1 MATTSSGIAVSIS
14 NTPQATND
22 VFTSAQTGLTDN
34 SLTTVYLNVMANDLG
49 GAAKTLYSLDSGTE
63 TTVSLEQ
70 AALLTQDTVRAES
83 VSTDFSA
90 HGAHIWITS
99 DGKVGYDASH
109 LDASWL
115 SNSFNTLG
123 YAQDSFTYAIRL
135 GNGTLS
141 WATAY
146 VDIAPPAPVV
156 VLAHDTGMSAT
167 DHLTSDCTLSVGAVA
182 HGATVQYSTDNGA
195 HWNTSFCAV
204 EGTNTV
210 MVRQIDVTGNAS
222 AASSCTFTLDTAG
235 GTAPGV
241 ALAVDSGSSA
251 TDHVTNVGALNVTGV
266 DTGATVQ
273 YSVDNGAHWSTSFSA
288 VEGLNNVQV
297 RQVDVAGNASAPTSF
312 SFTLDTA
319 AGAPGVA
326 LTSDSG
332 GSATDHVTNVGA
344 LNLSGIE
351 TGATVQYSVDNGAH
365 WSTSFSAVD
374 GLNNVQVRQIDVAGN
389 TSAPTSFSFTLDTS
403 AAAPGVAL
411 TSDSGSSATDH
422 VTNVGTLNVTGIET
436 GATVQYSVDNG
447 GHWNT
452 SFSAVEGL
460 NNVQVRQID
469 VAGNTSPPTSF
480 SFTLDTS
487 AAAPG
492 VALTTDSGSNAADH
506 ITNVGALNLSGIE
519 TGATVQYSVDNGGHW
534 STSFSAVEG
543 LNNVQVRQIDVA
555 GNTSAATSFSFTLD
569 TSAGAPGVAL
579 TTDSGS
585 NAADHITNVGTLN
598 LSGIETGATVQYSV
612 DNGAHWSTSF
622 GALEGV
628 NNVQVRQ
635 IDVAGNT
642 STPTSFSFTLDT
654 SSAAPGVALTTD
666 SGSNPADHVTNV
678 GTLNLSGIETGA
690 TVQYSV
696 DNGAHWN
703 TSFSAVEGLNNVQV
717 RQIDVAGNTSAATS
731 FSFTLDTSAAA
742 PGVALTTDSG
752 SSGTDHITNVGTLN
766 LTGVETGATVEYSTD
781 GGHTWNTS
789 FNAVEGVNDV
799 QVRQTDVA
807 GNTSAATSLSFTLDT
822 LAAAPGVALTSDSGS
837 SATDHISNVG
847 TLNVTGIETGATV
860 QYSVDN
866 GAHWS
871 TSFGALEGV
880 NNVQVRQIDVAGNTS
895 SATSFS
901 FTLDTSAAAPGVALT
916 TDSGSGDTDHVTNVG
931 TLNLTGVE
939 TGATIEY
946 STDGGHTWNTSFNA
960 VEGVND
966 VQVRQTDVAGNTS
979 APTSFSFTLDTS
991 AAAPSVALTADSGS
1005 SATDHITNVGTLNL
1019 TGVETGATV
1028 EYSTDGGH
1036 TWNTSFNAVEG
1047 ANDVQ
1052 VRQTDIAGNTSAA
1065 TSLSFTLDTSAAAP
1079 GVALTTDSGSGST
1092 DHITNVGTLNLSGVE
1107 AGATV
1112 EYSTDGGHTWNTSFN
1127 AVEGVNDVQIRQTDV
1142 AGNTSAS
1149 TSFNFT
1155 LDTSAA
1161 APGVALT
1168 SDSGSNSTD
1177 HITNVGTLNVSGVK
1191 TGAVV
1196 EYSIDGGHTWNTSF
1210 NAVEGVNDVQ
1220 VRQTDVAGNTS
1231 APTAFSFT
1239 LDTSAAAPSVALT
1252 ADSGSSATD
1261 HITNVGTL
1269 NLTGVETGATIEY
1282 STDGG
1287 HTWNTSFNAVEGVND
1302 VQVRQTDVA
1311 GNTSAPTSFS
1321 FTLDTSAAA
1330 PGVALASDSGSSA
1343 TDHITSAG
1351 TLNLTGVETGAT
1363 VEYSIDGGHTW
1374 STSFN
1379 AVEGA
1384 NDVQVRQTDIAGNT
1398 SDPTAFN
1405 FTLDTSAAAP
1415 GVALTTD
1422 SGSSS
1427 TDHTTSAGTLN
1438 LTGVE
1443 TGATVEYS
1451 TDGGHTWNTSFN
1463 AVEGVNDVQ
1472 VRQTDI
1478 AGNTSD
1484 PTAFSFT
1491 LDTSAAAPGV
1501 ALTTDSGSNATDHIT
1516 NVGTLNLTGVET
1528 GATVEYSTDGGH
1540 TWSTSFNAVE
1550 GVNDVQIR
1558 QTDVAGNTSDPTSF
1572 SFTLD
1577 TSAAAPG
1584 VALTTDS
1591 GSSAT
1596 DHTTNVGTLNLTGIE
1611 TGATVEYSTDGGHT
1625 WNTGFNAVEG
1635 VNDVQVRQTDVA
1647 GNTTDPTSFSFTLD
1661 TSAAAPGVALT
1672 TDSGSNATDHITNVG
1687 TLNLTGVE
1695 TGATVEYSIDGGHT
1709 WSTSFNA
1716 VEGANDVQV
1725 RQTDIAGNT
1734 SDPTAFNF
1742 TLDTSAAAPGVSL
1755 TTDSGSNV
1763 TDHITNAGTL
1773 NLTGVETG
1781 ATVEYS
1787 TDDGHTWNTNFNAVE
1802 GVNDVQVRQ
1811 TDIAGNTSD
1820 PTAFSFTLDT
1830 SAAAP
1835 GVALTADSGTSSTDH
1850 ITNVGTL
1857 NLTGVETG
1865 ATVEYSTDGG
1875 HTWNISFN
1883 AVEGL
1888 NNVQVRQTDVAG
1900 NTSDPTAFSFTLDT
1914 SAAAPGVALTADS
1927 GSNATDH
1934 ITNVG
1939 TLNVSGVE
1947 TGAVVEYSIDG
1958 GHTWNTS
1965 FNAVEGVNE
1974 VQVRQTDIAG
1984 NTSDPSSFSFTL
1996 DTSAAAPGVAL
2007 TTDSGSGSTDHI
2019 TNVGTLNLTGVET
2032 GATVEYSTDGG
2043 HTWITNFNA
2052 IEGVNDV
2059 QVRQTDIAGNTSD
2072 PTSFSFTL
2080 DTSAAAPGVALT
2092 SDSGSSAADHITN
2105 VGTLNVSGVETGAVV
2120 EYSTDG
2126 GHTWNISFNAVE
2138 GLNNV
2143 QVRQTDVAGNTSDPT
2158 AFSFTLD
2165 TSAAAPGVAL
2175 TADSGSN
2182 ATDHITNVGT
2192 LNVSGVET
2200 GAVVE
2205 YSTDGGHTWNT
2216 SFNAVEGVN
2225 DVQIRQTDVAGNTSS
2240 ATSFSFTL
2248 DTSAAAPG
2256 VALTSDSGSSA
2267 TDHTTNVGTL
2277 NLSGIETGAT
2287 VEYSTDGGHTWS
2299 TSFNAVE
2306 GVNDVQVRQT
2316 DVAGNTSD
2324 PTSFSFT
2331 LDTSA
2336 AAPSVALTTDSGS
2349 SSTDHITSAGTLNLT
2364 GVETGATVEYSTD
2377 GGHTWNTSFNAVE
2390 GVNDVQVRQIDV
2402 AGNTSSA
2409 TSLSFTLDTSAA
2421 APGVA
2426 LTTDSGS
2433 NVSDH
2438 ITNVGTLNLTGV
2450 ETGATIEYSTDGGHT
2465 WNTSFNAVE
2474 GVNDV
2479 QVRQTDVAGNTSDS
2493 TSFGFT
2499 LDTSAAAP
2507 GVALTSDSGS
2517 SATDHITNVGTLN
2530 LTAVE
2535 TGASVEYSIDG
2546 GHTWNT
2552 SFNAVEGVNDVQVR
2566 QTDVAGNTSA
2576 STSFSF
2582 TLDTSAAAPGVALT
2596 GDSGSSATDHI
2607 TNVGTLNLNGVETG
2621 AAVEYSTDGGHTWS
2635 TSFNAV
2641 EGVNDVQV
2649 RQTDIAGNTSD
2660 PTSFNFTLDT
2670 SAAAPGVALTADSG
2684 SNATDHITNV
2694 GTLNVSGVETGA
2706 VVEYSIDGGH
2716 TWNTSFNAV
2725 EGVNDVQVRQ
2735 TDIAGNTSDPTAFSF
2750 TLDTSTAAPGVA
2762 LTTDSGSNATDH
2774 ITSVGTLNVSGV
2786 ETGAAVEYSIDG
2798 GHTWNTSFN
2807 AVEGV
2812 NDVQVRQTDIA
2823 GNTSDPTSFSFT
2835 LDTSAAA
2842 PGVALTTDS
2851 GSNATDHITNVG
2863 TLNVSGVETGAVVEY
2878 SIDGGHTWNT
2888 SFNAVEGVNNVQ
2900 VRQIDVA
2907 GNTSSATSFSFT
2919 LDTSAAAPGVALTT
2933 DSGSNVSDHIT
2944 NVGTLNL
2951 TGVETGAT
2959 IEYSTDGGHTW
2970 NTSFNAVEGVNDVQV
2985 RQTDIAGNTS
2995 APTSLSFTLDTSA
3008 AAPGVALTSDSGSS
3022 ATDHISNVG
3031 TLNVTGI
3038 ETGATVQYS
3047 VDNGVHWNTSFS
3059 AIEGL
3064 NNVQVRQIDVA
3075 GNTSSASSLSFT
3087 LDTSATAPGVVL
3099 TTDSGSS
3106 GTDHITNVGTLN
3118 VTGTETGA
3126 IVQYSID
3133 NGAHWNTSFS
3143 AVEGLNN
3150 VQVRQ
3155 IDVAGNTSSATSFS
3169 FTLDTSAAA
3178 PGVALTTDS
3187 GTSTTDHITNVG
3199 TLNVTGTEAG
3209 ATVQYSIDNGVH
3221 WNTSFSAVEGLNNVQ
3236 VRQID
3241 VAGNTSS
3248 ATSLSFTLD
3257 TSAAAPGVALT
3268 TDSGSSATDHITNVG
3283 TLSLSGIENGA
3294 TVQYSIDNGAHW
3306 STSFSAV
3313 PGVNNVQVREIDIAG
3328 NTSSATSF
3336 NFTLD
3341 TSAAAPGVALT
3352 TDSGSN
3358 ATDHITNVGTLNVT
3372 GTETGAIVQYS
3383 IDNGA
3388 HWNTNFSAIEG
3399 LNNVQ
3404 VRQVDAAGNTSS
3416 ATSFSFTLD
3425 TSAAAPGVA
3434 LTADSGSSATDHI
3447 TNVGTLNLSGI
3458 ETGATVQYSIDNGAH
3473 WNTSFSAVQGVNNV
3487 QVREIDI
3494 AGNTSSATSFSFT
3507 LDTSAAAPGV
3517 ALTTDS
3523 GTSATDHITNVGTLN
3538 LSGIETGAT
3547 VQYSVD
3553 NGAHWNTSFSA
3564 VEGLNNVQVRQ
3575 LDLAGNTSSAT
3586 SLSFTLDTSAA
3597 APGVALT
3604 TDSGSSTTDHITNVG
3619 TLNLS
3624 GIETGATVQYSID
3637 NGAHWNT
3644 TFSATEGVNNLQVR
3658 QIDIAGNISNATS
3671 LSFTLDTTAPST
3683 LSWQYNQGTHTLT
3696 ANTDTSNVW
3705 KVLIHDN
3712 TTNAD
3717 YTATQQTAGTW
3728 TYTTQQSLNLN
3739 KDSLTVTEWDTA
3751 GNSRSLTQTAP
3762 AGATGS
3768 EINLALTDPSGHAA
3782 DLAVTIAGIP
3792 SGWTLNAGTDLG
3804 NGTWLVPTNDLG
3816 ALTITPAA
3824 SFTGATVLT
3833 VTETWTAADGTH
3845 AAATIADNIEAYAAN
3860 APIFAW
3866 SGDDQLTGSAGND
3879 LFVFS
3884 QPIGNDTL
3892 HTFDLAA
3899 DKIDL
3904 VGFTGIAN
3912 FSDVQAHLADDANGN
3927 AVITLG
3933 DGATITVTGVHS
3945 ADLTGD
3951 NFVFDQEPVVQNAGV
3966 MTVSDGAMLPI
3977 GGIVENTGT
3986 IALGSTGDITRFEI
4000 LPKSAT
4006 LEGGG
4011 HVTLSDDAHNV
4022 VFGSTPDATL
4032 VNVNNTITGAGQLG
4046 AGQLTLVNEG
4056 TIVADGANTL
4066 VIDTGTHAVANAGTL
4081 EATGSGGLVIE
4092 SAVNNTGNL
4101 WANNGNLTIH
4111 GDVTGAGSATI
4122 SGGATLEFG
4131 GASAEN
4137 TTFADGA
4144 AGTLKLDHSAGF
4156 TGTVS
4161 GFGAGDALDLTDVL
4175 FGDHTTL
4182 SFTANDTGTGGTLTV
4197 SDGAHTAQVALQG
4210 NLSGGSFQLSHDQGS
4225 GTVVTYVPPPLPHIQ
4240 EV

>member
-1 MATTSSGIAVSIS
+1 MATTSSGTAVSIS

-167 DHLTSDCTLSVGAVA
+167 DHLTSDGTLSVGAVA

-210 MVRQIDVTGNAS
+210 MVRQIDVIGNAS
-222 AASSCTFTLDTAG
+222 AVSSCTFTLDTAG

-251 TDHVTNVGALNVTGV
+251 TDHVTNVGALNVSGV
-266 DTGATVQ
+266 ETGATVQ

-288 VEGLNNVQV
+288 VEGVNNVQV

-332 GSATDHVTNVGA
+332 GS
-344 LNLSGIE
+344 S
-351 TGATVQYSVDNGAH
+351 
-365 WSTSFSAVD
+365 
-374 GLNNVQVRQIDVAGN
+374 
-389 TSAPTSFSFTLDTS
+389 
-403 AAAPGVAL
+403 
-411 TSDSGSSATDH
+411 TDH

-460 NNVQVRQID
+460 NNVQVRQVD
-469 VAGNTSPPTSF
+469 VAGNASAPTSF
-480 SFTLDTS
+480 SFTLDTA

-492 VALTTDSGSNAADH
+492 VALTSDSGGS
-506 ITNVGALNLSGIE
+506 
-519 TGATVQYSVDNGGHW
+519 
-534 STSFSAVEG
+534 ST
-543 LNNVQVRQIDVA
+543 
-555 GNTSAATSFSFTLD
+555 
-569 TSAGAPGVAL
+569 
-579 TTDSGS
+579 
-585 NAADHITNVGTLN
+585 
-598 LSGIETGATVQYSV
+598 
-612 DNGAHWSTSF
+612 
-622 GALEGV
+622 
-628 NNVQVRQ
+628 
-635 IDVAGNT
+635 
-642 STPTSFSFTLDT
+642 
-654 SSAAPGVALTTD
+654 
-666 SGSNPADHVTNV
+666 DHV
-678 GTLNLSGIETGA
+678 
-690 TVQYSV
+690 
-696 DNGAHWN
+696 
-703 TSFSAVEGLNNVQV
+703 
-717 RQIDVAGNTSAATS
+717 
-731 FSFTLDTSAAA
+731 
-742 PGVALTTDSG
+742 
-752 SSGTDHITNVGTLN
+752 TNVGTLN
-766 LTGVETGATVEYSTD
+766 LTGVETGATVEYSID
-781 GGHTWNTS
+781 GGHTWSTS
-789 FNAVEGVNDV
+789 FNAVEGVNNV

-807 GNTSAATSLSFTLDT
+807 GNTSS
-822 LAAAPGVALTSDSGS
+822 
-837 SATDHISNVG
+837 
-847 TLNVTGIETGATV
+847 
-860 QYSVDN
+860 
-866 GAHWS
+866 
-871 TSFGALEGV
+871 
-880 NNVQVRQIDVAGNTS
+880 
-895 SATSFS
+895 
-901 FTLDTSAAAPGVALT
+901 
-916 TDSGSGDTDHVTNVG
+916 
-931 TLNLTGVE
+931 
-939 TGATIEY
+939 
-946 STDGGHTWNTSFNA
+946 
-960 VEGVND
+960 
-966 VQVRQTDVAGNTS
+966 
-979 APTSFSFTLDTS
+979 
-991 AAAPSVALTADSGS
+991 
-1005 SATDHITNVGTLNL
+1005 
-1019 TGVETGATV
+1019 
-1028 EYSTDGGH
+1028 
-1036 TWNTSFNAVEG
+1036 
-1047 ANDVQ
+1047 
-1052 VRQTDIAGNTSAA
+1052 A

-1079 GVALTTDSGSGST
+1079 GIALTTDSGS
-1092 DHITNVGTLNLSGVE
+1092 N
-1107 AGATV
+1107 
-1112 EYSTDGGHTWNTSFN
+1112 
-1127 AVEGVNDVQIRQTDV
+1127 
-1142 AGNTSAS
+1142 
-1149 TSFNFT
+1149 
-1155 LDTSAA
+1155 
-1161 APGVALT
+1161 
-1168 SDSGSNSTD
+1168 
-1177 HITNVGTLNVSGVK
+1177 
-1191 TGAVV
+1191 
-1196 EYSIDGGHTWNTSF
+1196 
-1210 NAVEGVNDVQ
+1210 
-1220 VRQTDVAGNTS
+1220 
-1231 APTAFSFT
+1231 
-1239 LDTSAAAPSVALT
+1239 
-1252 ADSGSSATD
+1252 ATD

-1302 VQVRQTDVA
+1302 VQVRQTDIA

-1330 PGVALASDSGSSA
+1330 PGVALASDSGSNT
-1343 TDHITSAG
+1343 TDHVTNVG

-1363 VEYSIDGGHTW
+1363 VEYSIDGG
-1374 STSFN
+1374 
-1379 AVEGA
+1379 
-1384 NDVQVRQTDIAGNT
+1384 R
-1398 SDPTAFN
+1398 
-1405 FTLDTSAAAP
+1405 
-1415 GVALTTD
+1415 
-1422 SGSSS
+1422 
-1427 TDHTTSAGTLN
+1427 
-1438 LTGVE
+1438 
-1443 TGATVEYS
+1443 
-1451 TDGGHTWNTSFN
+1451 TWNTSFN
-1463 AVEGVNDVQ
+1463 A
-1472 VRQTDI
+1472 I
-1478 AGNTSD
+1478 
-1484 PTAFSFT
+1484 
-1491 LDTSAAAPGV
+1491 
-1501 ALTTDSGSNATDHIT
+1501 
-1516 NVGTLNLTGVET
+1516 
-1528 GATVEYSTDGGH
+1528 
-1540 TWSTSFNAVE
+1540 
-1550 GVNDVQIR
+1550 
-1558 QTDVAGNTSDPTSF
+1558 
-1572 SFTLD
+1572 
-1577 TSAAAPG
+1577 
-1584 VALTTDS
+1584 
-1591 GSSAT
+1591 
-1596 DHTTNVGTLNLTGIE
+1596 
-1611 TGATVEYSTDGGHT
+1611 
-1625 WNTGFNAVEG
+1625 EG

-1695 TGATVEYSIDGGHT
+1695 TGATIEYSTDGGHTWNTSFSAVEGVNDVQVRQTDVAGNTSAPTSFSFTLDTSAAAPGVALTTDSGSGSTDHITNVGTLNLTGVETGATVEYSTDGGLTWSTNFNAVEGVNDVQIRQTDIAGNTSDPTSFNFTLDTSAAAPRVALTTDSGSSATDHITNVGTLNVSGVETGAVVEYSIDGGHTWNTSFNAIEGVNDVQIRQTDVAGNTSAPTSFSFTLDTSAAAPGVALTADSGTSSTDHITNVGTLNLTAVETGASVEYSIDGGHT

-1716 VEGANDVQV
+1716 VEGVNNVQVRQTDIAGNTSDPTSFSFTLDTSAAAPGVALTTDSGSNVTDHITNVGTLNLTGVEAGATVEYSTDGGHTWNTSFNAVEGVNDVQV

-1734 SDPTAFNF
+1734 SDPTAFSF
-1742 TLDTSAAAPGVSL
+1742 TLDTSAAAPSVALTADSGSSSTDHITNVGTLNLTGVETGAAVEYSTDGGHTWNTSFNAVEGMNDVLVRQTDVAGNTSAPTSFNFTLDTSAATPGVAL

-1763 TDHITNAGTL
+1763 TDHITNVGTL

-1787 TDDGHTWNTNFNAVE
+1787 IDGGHTWNTSFNAVE

-1835 GVALTADSGTSSTDH
+1835 GVALTADSG
-1850 ITNVGTL
+1850 N
-1857 NLTGVETG
+1857 
-1865 ATVEYSTDGG
+1865 
-1875 HTWNISFN
+1875 
-1883 AVEGL
+1883 
-1888 NNVQVRQTDVAG
+1888 
-1900 NTSDPTAFSFTLDT
+1900 
-1914 SAAAPGVALTADS
+1914 
-1927 GSNATDH
+1927 NATDH
-1934 ITNVG
+1934 VTNVG

-1965 FNAVEGVNE
+1965 FNAVEGVND
-1974 VQVRQTDIAG
+1974 VQVRQTDVAG
-1984 NTSDPSSFSFTL
+1984 NTSDPTAFSFTL

-2043 HTWITNFNA
+2043 HTWNSSFNA
-2052 IEGVNDV
+2052 IEGVND
-2059 QVRQTDIAGNTSD
+2059 
-2072 PTSFSFTL
+2072 
-2080 DTSAAAPGVALT
+2080 
-2092 SDSGSSAADHITN
+2092 
-2105 VGTLNVSGVETGAVV
+2105 
-2120 EYSTDG
+2120 
-2126 GHTWNISFNAVE
+2126 
-2138 GLNNV
+2138 V

-2165 TSAAAPGVAL
+2165 TAAAAPGVAL
-2175 TADSGSN
+2175 TTDSGSN
-2182 ATDHITNVGT
+2182 STDHITNVGT

-2225 DVQIRQTDVAGNTSS
+2225 DVQVRQTDVAGNTSDP
-2240 ATSFSFTL
+2240 TTFSFML

-2256 VALTSDSGSSA
+2256 VALTADSGNSS
-2267 TDHTTNVGTL
+2267 TDHITNVGTL
-2277 NLSGIETGAT
+2277 NLTGVETGAT
-2287 VEYSTDGGHTWS
+2287 VEYSTDGGHTWN

-2336 AAPSVALTTDSGS
+2336 AAPGVALTSDSGS
-2349 SSTDHITSAGTLNLT
+2349 NATDHITSAGTLNLT

-2390 GVNDVQVRQIDV
+2390 GVNDVQVRQTDV
-2402 AGNTSSA
+2402 AGNTSDPTAFSFTLDTSA
-2409 TSLSFTLDTSAA
+2409 ATPGVALTTDSGSNTTDHITSVGTLNVSGVETGAVVEYSTDGGHTWNTSFSAVEGVNDVQVRQTDVAGNTSDPTSFSFTLDTSAA

-2433 NVSDH
+2433 SSTDH

-2450 ETGATIEYSTDGGHT
+2450 ETGATVEYSTDGGHT

-2479 QVRQTDVAGNTSDS
+2479 QVRQTDVAGNTSDPTAFS
-2493 TSFGFT
+2493 FT
-2499 LDTSAAAP
+2499 LDTSAAAT
-2507 GVALTSDSGS
+2507 GVALTTDSGS
-2517 SATDHITNVGTLN
+2517 GSTDHITNIGTLN

-2576 STSFSF
+2576 PTSFS
-2582 TLDTSAAAPGVALT
+2582 V
-2596 GDSGSSATDHI
+2596 
-2607 TNVGTLNLNGVETG
+2607 
-2621 AAVEYSTDGGHTWS
+2621 
-2635 TSFNAV
+2635 
-2641 EGVNDVQV
+2641 
-2649 RQTDIAGNTSD
+2649 
-2660 PTSFNFTLDT
+2660 TLDT

-2716 TWNTSFNAV
+2716 TWSTSFNAV

-2735 TDIAGNTSDPTAFSF
+2735 TDIAGNTSD
-2750 TLDTSTAAPGVA
+2750 ST
-2762 LTTDSGSNATDH
+2762 T
-2774 ITSVGTLNVSGV
+2774 
-2786 ETGAAVEYSIDG
+2786 
-2798 GHTWNTSFN
+2798 
-2807 AVEGV
+2807 
-2812 NDVQVRQTDIA
+2812 
-2823 GNTSDPTSFSFT
+2823 FSFT

-2842 PGVALTTDS
+2842 PGVALTSDS
-2851 GSNATDHITNVG
+2851 GSNSTDHITNVG

-2888 SFNAVEGVNNVQ
+2888 SFNAVEGANDVQVRQTDVAGNTSDSTTFSFTLDTSAAAPGVVLTSDSGSSSTDHITNVGTLNLAGIEAGSAVEYSIDGGHTWNTSFNAVEGVNDVQVRQIDVAGNTSDPTSFSFTLDTSAAAPGVALASDSGSSATDHITNVGTLNVTGTETGATVQYSVDNGAHWSTSFGALEGLNNVQ

-2919 LDTSAAAPGVALTT
+2919 LDTSSAAPGVALTT
-2933 DSGSNVSDHIT
+2933 DSGSNATDHIT
-2944 NVGTLNL
+2944 NVGTLN
-2951 TGVETGAT
+2951 
-2959 IEYSTDGGHTW
+2959 
-2970 NTSFNAVEGVNDVQV
+2970 
-2985 RQTDIAGNTS
+2985 
-2995 APTSLSFTLDTSA
+2995 
-3008 AAPGVALTSDSGSS
+3008 
-3022 ATDHISNVG
+3022 
-3031 TLNVTGI
+3031 VTGT
-3038 ETGATVQYS
+3038 EAGATVQYS
-3047 VDNGVHWNTSFS
+3047 VDNGAHWNTTFS
-3059 AIEGL
+3059 AVEGL

-3075 GNTSSASSLSFT
+3075 GNTSSATSLSFT
-3087 LDTSATAPGVVL
+3087 LDTSASTPGVVL
-3099 TTDSGSS
+3099 TSDSGSS
-3106 GTDHITNVGTLN
+3106 STDHVTNVGTLNVIGVETGATVQYSVDNGAHWNTSFSAVEGLNNVQVRQIDVAGNASAATSFSFTLDTAAAAPGVALTSDSGSNATDHITNVGTLN
-3118 VTGTETGA
+3118 LTGIETGA
-3126 IVQYSID
+3126 TVQYSID

-3187 GTSTTDHITNVG
+3187 GTSATDHITNVG

-3209 ATVQYSIDNGVH
+3209 ATVQYSV
-3221 WNTSFSAVEGLNNVQ
+3221 
-3236 VRQID
+3236 
-3241 VAGNTSS
+3241 
-3248 ATSLSFTLD
+3248 
-3257 TSAAAPGVALT
+3257 
-3268 TDSGSSATDHITNVG
+3268 
-3283 TLSLSGIENGA
+3283 
-3294 TVQYSIDNGAHW
+3294 
-3306 STSFSAV
+3306 
-3313 PGVNNVQVREIDIAG
+3313 
-3328 NTSSATSF
+3328 
-3336 NFTLD
+3336 
-3341 TSAAAPGVALT
+3341 
-3352 TDSGSN
+3352 
-3358 ATDHITNVGTLNVT
+3358 
-3372 GTETGAIVQYS
+3372 
-3383 IDNGA
+3383 DNGA
-3388 HWNTNFSAIEG
+3388 HWNS
-3399 LNNVQ
+3399 
-3404 VRQVDAAGNTSS
+3404 
-3416 ATSFSFTLD
+3416 
-3425 TSAAAPGVA
+3425 
-3434 LTADSGSSATDHI
+3434 
-3447 TNVGTLNLSGI
+3447 
-3458 ETGATVQYSIDNGAH
+3458 
-3473 WNTSFSAVQGVNNV
+3473 SFSAVQGVNNV

-3538 LSGIETGAT
+3538 LSGVETGAT

-3575 LDLAGNTSSAT
+3575 IDVAGNTSSAT

-3604 TDSGSSTTDHITNVG
+3604 TDSGSSTADHITNVG

-3624 GIETGATVQYSID
+3624 GIETGATVQYSVD

-3671 LSFTLDTTAPST
+3671 LSFTLDTAAPST
-3683 LSWQYNQGTHTLT
+3683 LSWQYNQGSHTLT
-3696 ANTDTSNVW
+3696 ANTDASNVW

-3728 TYTTQQSLNLN
+3728 TYTQQSLNLN

-3762 AGATGS
+3762 AGVAGS

-3845 AAATIADNIEAYAAN
+3845 AAATIADNVEAYAAN

-3951 NFVFDQEPVVQNAGV
+3951 NFVFDQEPVVQNAGT
-3966 MTVSDGAMLPI
+3966 MTVNDGAMLPI

-4011 HVTLSDDAHNV
+4011 HLTLSDDAHNV

-4032 VNVNNTITGAGQLG
+4032 VNVDNTITGAGQLG

-4056 TIVADGANTL
+4056 TIVADGANAL